1 MSSPTTPRVLRLAL
15 LVAGSPPPA
24 VVAKYGDY
32 PFLYRRILRKGLQ
45 AHHEDAALELSLRD
59 YDVVHRQE
67 YPTDAELMAGEI
79 DGIVITGSAA
89 SAYEDKEWV
98 RRLVAFT
105 KRVYEEFPRVKMLGI
120 CFGHQIVGMAAG
132 GTVEK
137 NAKGWEITAFM
148 CPSYS
153 SPLPPISPEHP
164 RSAPRSRSFPTAKL
178 SPPRDD
184 CATHA
189 RAGDALGERSGA
201 NGAGPP
207 RVPGRV
213 RGGVA
218 ANPDGQG
225 DRNGG
230 TFFTVAA
237 HPVQGGCGRRMDC
250 GEDDRVLERQVG
262 WQVLRLSGRV

>member
-15 LVAGSPPPA
+15 LVAGTPPPA

-98 RRLVAFT
+98 WRLVAFT

-137 NAKGWEITAFM
+137 NAKGWEFGFTETKLTPMGQKVFGTDKEFINIQEVHQDHV
-148 CPSYS
+148 PS
-153 SPLPPISPEHP
+153 LPPNFHLLATT
-164 RSAPRSRSFPTAKL
+164 APHTPVQATL
-178 SPPRDD
+178 S
-184 CATHA
+184 
-189 RAGDALGERSGA
+189 A
-201 NGAGPP
+201 NGQ
-207 RVPGRV
+207 VL
-213 RGGVA
+213 
-218 ANPDGQG
+218 
-225 DRNGG
+225 
-230 TFFTVAA
+230 T
-237 HPVQGGCGRRMDC
+237 VQGHPEFPAGFVEELLRIRMAK
-250 GEDDRVLERQVG
+250 GIVTEELFSQSLRTLYREGVDDVWIAGKMIEF
-262 WQVLRLSGRV
+262 LSGRWDGKF